1 MFVFLSKFLPL
12 FIYPLG
18 LSCLLLILALLSR
31 KSRQTQSAFIIL
43 ALLLLWAGGNRWVS
57 FSMVRSLE
65 WQFLPPAEIPPA
77 DVIVILGGGTDSA
90 DYPRPMVEL
99 SAAGDRVLYG
109 ALLYKQGKAP
119 HVLLSGGNI
128 EFLGEASSTPAEQ
141 MAEILELI
149 GVPQSALILETQS
162 LNTYE
167 NALYGAKILKEKGYE
182 RVILVTSAM
191 HMPRSVALFRK
202 QGIEVIPAPTDFK
215 VTELQW
221 RNLTRPS
228 FETQLINL
236 LPSSTNL
243 EWVTAALKEYIGI
256 LIYQL
261 RGWI

>member
-1 MFVFLSKFLPL
+1 MFIFLSKFLPL

-18 LSCLLLILALLSR
+18 LSCLLLILALFSR
-31 KSRQTQSAFIIL
+31 KSRRTQSAFILL
-43 ALLLLWAGGNRWVS
+43 AFLFLWAGGNRWIA
-57 FSMVRSLE
+57 FSVVRSLE
-65 WQFLPPAEIPPA
+65 WQFLPPAEIPSA

-119 HVLLSGGNI
+119 LLLLSGGNI
-128 EFLGEASSTPAEQ
+128 KFLGDSSSTPAEQ
-141 MAEILELI
+141 MAEILELT

-167 NALYGAKILKEKGYE
+167 NALYSAKILKEKGYKQA
-182 RVILVTSAM
+182 ILVTSAI

-221 RNLTRPS
+221 QNLTQPS
-228 FETQLINL
+228 LEAQLINFI
-236 LPSSTNL
+236 PSSTNL
-243 EWVTAALKEYIGI
+243 EWLTATLKEYIGI
-256 LIYQL
+256 LVYRL